1 MGNNKILTM
10 KSFSFAALIA
20 ATNALSTVEYEYMN
34 YCAEFNK
41 VSNDVEEFNSRMEN
55 FASIDAFITEHNN
68 SNATYTAGHNQFS
81 DWTHAE
87 YKSILGYVRGAADS
101 RSPTVLDESMNAT
114 SVNWVTAGAVT
125 PVKDQGQC
133 GSCWAFSSTGSLE
146 GAHFVATG

>member
-1 MGNNKILTM
+1 M

-114 SVNWVTAGAVT
+114 